1 MTHATQAH
9 PVQASSSGRVLSI
22 LGFVFGAIAVLFL
35 PIVFGPA
42 GIICAGIAT
51 AKGDRLGKPALAV
64 AIGGMILGFVL
75 GAVVFAA
82 SS

>member
-1 MTHATQAH
+1 MTHATQAPQVH
-9 PVQASSSGRVLSI
+9 ASSSGRVLSV

-42 GIICAGIAT
+42 GIVCSAIAMN
-51 AKGDRLGKPALAV
+51 KGDRLGKPALIV
-64 AIGGMILGFVL
+64 SIVGMLVGFVL

>member
-1 MTHATQAH
+1 MAHTTHAT
-9 PVQASSSGRVLSI
+9 SGSGRVLAI

-35 PIVFGPA
+35 PILFGPA
-42 GIICAGIAT
+42 GIICSGIAIS
-51 AKGDRLGKPALAV
+51 KREPLGKPALIV
-64 AIGGMILGFVL
+64 SIVGMVVGFIL

>member
-1 MTHATQAH
+1 MTHATQA
-9 PVQASSSGRVLSI
+9 PQVQASSSGRVLSI

-42 GIICAGIAT
+42 GIVCAGIAV

-64 AIGGMILGFVL
+64 AIGGMILGFIL

-82 SS
+82 SN